1 MASSTP
7 KIALLIETSKSYG
20 RGILR
25 GIDRYVKEHVPWS
38 LYLEPRALGTLPP
51 PWLNRWKGD
60 GIIARIS
67 EPKIAEVILNVDLP
81 TVNLSSAMPDLKFPV
96 IESSPRTQA
105 RMAARHLLER
115 GFQNFAFCGDGGQ
128 FNNWSLRVEG
138 YFRAF
143 LRHAGRSGMTI
154 ADRYLG
160 KNRHDWETEQESL
173 AEWIARLPKPIGVLA
188 INDPTGLRVL
198 EACQRAGVMVP
209 EQLGVIGLE
218 NDDLVC
224 SMTDPPLTS
233 LMLNSQQVGYQAA
246 ELLDNLM
253 AGKDA
258 PNRIISVEPIGIVTR
273 QSTDIQAH
281 PDEVVAKAIRFIRN
295 RACEGINVEDVLQ
308 EVKVSR
314 SSLDR
319 RFKAALGRSPH
330 EEIVRA
336 QLKVA
341 MQLLAET
348 ELNLLDIAIKT
359 GYNHPEY
366 MGVVFRRE
374 LGITPGE
381 YRRQAANSPLGKV
394 PEV

>member
-1 MASSTP
+1 
-7 KIALLIETSKSYG
+7 
-20 RGILR
+20 
-25 GIDRYVKEHVPWS
+25 
-38 LYLEPRALGTLPP
+38 
-51 PWLNRWKGD
+51 
-60 GIIARIS
+60 
-67 EPKIAEVILNVDLP
+67 
-81 TVNLSSAMPDLKFPV
+81 
-96 IESSPRTQA
+96 
-105 RMAARHLLER
+105 MAARHLLER
-115 GFQNFAFCGDGGQ
+115 GFQNLAFCGDGGQ

-143 LRHAGRSGMTI
+143 LRHAGGGKVTI
-154 ADRYLG
+154 GDHYLG
-160 KNRHDWETEQESL
+160 KSRTDWDAEQEGL
-173 AEWIARLPKPIGVLA
+173 AEWIARLPKPNGILA

-198 EACQRAGVMVP
+198 EACHRADVMVP
-209 EQLGVIGLE
+209 EQVGVIGLE

-246 ELLDNLM
+246 EMLDSLI
-253 AGKDA
+253 AGRPA
-258 PNRIISVEPIGIVTR
+258 PNRIVSIEPIGIVTR
-273 QSTDIQAH
+273 QSTDIRAH
-281 PDEVVAKAIRFIRN
+281 PDEIVAKAVRFIRH
-295 RACEGINVEDVLQ
+295 RACEGIKVEDVLD
-308 EVKVSR
+308 EVQVSR

-319 RFKAALGRSPH
+319 RFKSALGRTPH

-336 QLKVA
+336 QLKAA

-381 YRRQAANSPLGKV
+381 YRRQAADSPLGSV
-394 PEV
+394 PDV

>member
-1 MASSTP
+1 MPSHTP
-7 KIALLIETSKSYG
+7 TVALLIETSKSYG

-38 LYLEPRALGTLPP
+38 MYLEPRALGTLPP
-51 PWLNRWKGD
+51 PWLTRWKGD

-67 EPKIAEVILNVDLP
+67 DPKIAEIILNVDLP
-81 TVNLSSAMPDLKFPV
+81 TVNLSSAMPDLKFPC

-138 YFRAF
+138 YFRAS
-143 LRHAGRSGMTI
+143 LRHARRSGMTI

-160 KNRHDWETEQESL
+160 KNRHDWDTEQASL
-173 AEWIARLPKPIGVLA
+173 AEWITLLPKPIGILA

-198 EACQRAGVMVP
+198 EACHRAGVMVP
-209 EQLGVIGLE
+209 EQVGVIGLE

-233 LMLNSQQVGYQAA
+233 LMLNSQQVGYLAA
-246 ELLDNLM
+246 ELLDSLI
-253 AGKDA
+253 AGNPA
-258 PNRIISVEPIGIVTR
+258 PSRIISVEPIGVVTR

-295 RACEGINVEDVLQ
+295 RACEGINVEDVLE

-319 RFKAALGRSPH
+319 RFKSALGRSPH

-336 QLKVA
+336 QLKSA
-341 MQLLAET
+341 MKLLAET

-381 YRRQAANSPLGKV
+381 YRRQAADSPLGSV
-394 PEV
+394 PEI

>member
-1 MASSTP
+1 MAPHTP

-51 PWLNRWKGD
+51 PWLGRWKGD

-67 EPKIAEVILNVDLP
+67 DPKIAEIVLNVDLP
-81 TVNLSSAMPDLKFPV
+81 TVNLSSAMPDLKFPC

-105 RMAARHLLER
+105 RMAACHLLER

-143 LRHAGRSGMTI
+143 LRHSGRSGMTI

-160 KNRHDWETEQESL
+160 KSRYDWDSEQDAL

-198 EACQRAGVMVP
+198 EACQRAGAMVP
-209 EQLGVIGLE
+209 EQVGVIGLE

-224 SMTDPPLTS
+224 SMSDPPLSS
-233 LMLNSQQVGYQAA
+233 LMLNSQQVGFQAA

-253 AGKDA
+253 AGKPTPD
-258 PNRIISVEPIGIVTR
+258 RIISVEPIGIVTR

-319 RFKAALGRSPH
+319 RFKTALGRSPH

-341 MQLLAET
+341 MKLLAET

-394 PEV
+394 PEL

>member
-1 MASSTP
+1 MPTSTP

-38 LYLEPRALGTLPP
+38 MYLEPRALGTLPP
-51 PWLNRWKGD
+51 PWLNRWQGD

-67 EPKIAEVILNVDLP
+67 DPKIAEIILNVDLP
-81 TVNLSSAMPDLKFPV
+81 TVNLSSAMPDLKFPC

-128 FNNWSLRVEG
+128 FNNWSLRLEG
-138 YFRAF
+138 YFRAS
-143 LRHAGRSGMTI
+143 LRHARRGGLTI

-160 KNRHDWETEQESL
+160 KNRQDWETEQQSL
-173 AEWIARLPKPIGVLA
+173 ADWIAMLPKPIGILTV
-188 INDPTGLRVL
+188 NDPTGQRVL
-198 EACQRAGVMVP
+198 EACHRAGVMVP
-209 EQLGVIGLE
+209 EQVGVIGLE

-224 SMTDPPLTS
+224 SMSDPPLTS
-233 LMLNSQQVGYQAA
+233 VMLNSQQVGYLAA
-246 ELLDNLM
+246 ELLDNLIT
-253 AGKDA
+253 GQPA
-258 PNRIISVEPIGIVTR
+258 PSRIVSVEPIGVVTR

-295 RACEGINVEDVLQ
+295 RACEGINVEDVLE

-319 RFKAALGRSPH
+319 RFKSALGRSPH

-341 MQLLAET
+341 MKLLTET

-374 LGITPGE
+374 LGMTPGE
-381 YRRQAANSPLGKV
+381 YRRQAADSPLGSV
-394 PEV
+394 PDL

>member
-1 MASSTP
+1 MASRTP
-7 KIALLIETSKSYG
+7 RIALLIETSKSYG

-25 GIDRYVKEHVPWS
+25 GIDRYVKEHVAWS

-51 PWLNRWKGD
+51 PWLRRWKGD

-67 EPKIAEVILNVDLP
+67 DPNIAEVILNVDLP
-81 TVNLSSAMPDLKFPV
+81 TVNLSSAMPELAFPC
-96 IESSPRTQA
+96 IESCPRAQA

-138 YFRAF
+138 YFRGF
-143 LRHAGRSGMTI
+143 LRHAGRRGMTI
-154 ADRYLG
+154 NDLYLG
-160 KNRHDWETEQESL
+160 KSRSDWDAEQEAL
-173 AEWIARLPKPIGVLA
+173 AMWISRLPKPNGILA

-198 EACQRAGVMVP
+198 DACHRAGVMVP
-209 EQLGVIGLE
+209 EQVGVIGLE

-246 ELLDNLM
+246 ELLDNLI
-253 AGKDA
+253 AGKPA
-258 PNRIISVEPIGIVTR
+258 PNRIISVEPVGIVTR

-281 PDEVVAKAIRFIRN
+281 PDEVVAKAIRFIRKC
-295 RACEGINVEDVLQ
+295 ACEGIKVEDVLS
-308 EVKVSR
+308 EVRVSR

-319 RFKAALGRSPH
+319 RFKTALGRTPH

-336 QLKVA
+336 QLKAA

-348 ELNLLDIAIKT
+348 ELNLLEIAIKT

-381 YRRQAANSPLGKV
+381 YRRQAANSPLSKV
-394 PEV
+394 PDI